1 MRFGKRRK
9 RVKEE
14 TYINIRLLEVAVERK
29 NDESGVQHQG
39 EDCCQNQEN
48 LAMIVVKII
57 IRNQLGPKKRAF

>member
-29 NDESGVQHQG
+29 NDESSVQHQW

-57 IRNQLGPKKRAF
+57 ISSHPKPEEKGF